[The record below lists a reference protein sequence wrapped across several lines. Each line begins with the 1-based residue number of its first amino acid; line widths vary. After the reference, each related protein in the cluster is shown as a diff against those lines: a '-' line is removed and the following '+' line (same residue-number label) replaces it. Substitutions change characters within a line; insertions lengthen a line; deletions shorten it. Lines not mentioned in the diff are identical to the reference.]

1 MTFLDMFETGSG
13 NNDSKYKNPRYDTLI
28 RLAKSTGNQEI
39 RMKAMHEAER
49 LLMEDA
55 VIAPLYF
62 YTRVT
67 MVKPNVKGYQRSVLG
82 HVYFKEAYVE

>member
-1 MTFLDMFETGSG
+1 
-13 NNDSKYKNPRYDTLI
+13 
-28 RLAKSTGNQEI
+28 
-39 RMKAMHEAER
+39 MKAMHEAER

-67 MVKPNVKGYQRSVLG
+67 MVKPNVKGYHRSVLG
-82 HVYFKEAYVE
+82 HVYFKEAYLE